1 MHRICILGLTAVLTF
16 CPSASQALADAESD
30 FEMLF
35 GEKAREVKAST
46 STEDDA
52 AFAGELLE
60 AAGSLADEPKLQLLL
75 YQKAYSYGSRHPAGY
90 AAALKALELWA
101 TAAPDDLAE
110 VRQRRLELLKA
121 RYEAARGGER
131 KASANEYLDALL
143 SAAEAEAQAGQPA
156 QADALYAEA
165 FPLASHL
172 HSPLTSEI
180 VRRRRALAAEVAA
193 AKQLDEKREE
203 LQARLSANPKDTGV
217 RKQLVILYLLD
228 DDKPDKAKALVN
240 GDLPATFKS
249 CLALVTQP
257 ADETSE
263 SEALKLAEWYAQ
275 VAAKANTR
283 TGKAIALRRA
293 VGYYERVLE
302 LHTKQDA
309 VRLKAKL
316 ALENLSPEKASI
328 TGLNFELSLEHKLV
342 GSDLK
347 WPHGL
352 AMVGPYVCVRE
363 GTKQFRVF
371 NSRKRQWAPLARI
384 VRAMGTGADDTL
396 ALITAQRRLEIYG
409 IYEQRIR
416 RQFTRPWPSELPTP
430 EDRRTQRSSVSVDL
444 QLLSYSPRAE
454 RSRPYILVVDLQRM
468 RLRHKVPVSINK
480 GGGRAQT
487 SYQSLIGAGNFLVW
501 GDSHA
506 ACIYD
511 LDAKSVH
518 MRLPSVNEK
527 PYPRQFASDVS
538 GRFLLSHAGRYIDGS
553 GAGLIE
559 CFDVVARRKLW
570 EFDLRAAKGGGFA
583 GCALSSHGPYAIIGT
598 NHKLLILD
606 RSDGQLVSTLNMR
619 DGQLLEFCENSNGDI
634 VALRT
639 PRKSGRDLPP
649 PTLMIFE
656 KK

>member
-1 MHRICILGLTAVLTF
+1 MMNRVPFAGMIGLLTF
-16 CPSASQALADAESD
+16 GLFASCGFGDVESD

-309 VRLKAKL
+309 VRLKAVMML
-316 ALENLSPEKASI
+316 AELREKARDRGIGLMPQRLTLNVTEGIPMTFVRIPGGVFVMGSASMKAGSSKRRARRIAI
-328 TGLNFELSLEHKLV
+328 TR
-342 GSDLK
+342 DL
-347 WPHGL
+347 
-352 AMVGPYVCVRE
+352 Y
-363 GTKQFRVF
+363 
-371 NSRKRQWAPLARI
+371 
-384 VRAMGTGADDTL
+384 MG
-396 ALITAQRRLEIYG
+396 ITEV
-409 IYEQRIR
+409 
-416 RQFTRPWPSELPTP
+416 
-430 EDRRTQRSSVSVDL
+430 TQR
-444 QLLSYSPRAE
+444 Q
-454 RSRPYILVVDLQRM
+454 
-468 RLRHKVPVSINK
+468 
-480 GGGRAQT
+480 
-487 SYQSLIGAGNFLVW
+487 YQAGNTSAV
-501 GDSHA
+501 
-506 ACIYD
+506 C
-511 LDAKSVH
+511 
-518 MRLPSVNEK
+518 N
-527 PYPRQFASDVS
+527 S
-538 GRFLLSHAGRYIDGS
+538 GG
-553 GAGLIE
+553 E
-559 CFDVVARRKLW
+559 
-570 EFDLRAAKGGGFA
+570 E
-583 GCALSSHGPYAIIGT
+583 
-598 NHKLLILD
+598 
-606 RSDGQLVSTLNMR
+606 
-619 DGQLLEFCENSNGDI
+619 
-634 VALRT
+634 
-639 PRKSGRDLPP
+639 
-649 PTLMIFE
+649 
-656 KK
+656 